1 MIRLEDLQPTAASW
15 RTLPERVVTTVH
27 HATVVDRTKI
37 LCAASSLR
45 VDAQDIGKDFFLQAS
60 APFLDARLL
69 SPDLQE
75 SEQ

>member
-1 MIRLEDLQPTAASW
+1 
-15 RTLPERVVTTVH
+15 
-27 HATVVDRTKI
+27 VVDRTKI